1 MALDTNIALG
11 VRPVE
16 QPNMLGQMAQAMQI
30 RQAQQGYESDNAL
43 RDFYAQ
49 GGDVSTAEGKRQIMS
64 KVGLKGMD
72 VIGKQ
77 SEISAR
83 DVKTGMDSLKMLKEN
98 VGVIS
103 TPSDMAI
110 YLQNAARTPGGQM
123 LFGVVPLDKA
133 LANIP
138 NDPRA
143 FETYK
148 RNFGLTADRL
158 YESADAQLSSRTSL
172 ATNAA
177 TVGATIRGQNLTD
190 ARAREGTLTQSVIG
204 DKVYLTNNR
213 TGEITEAMMPESTG
227 GAVTIG
233 TPTTIPTPAPTNALA
248 PQSAGAAPVANA
260 LVQTPATATPV
271 TARQPLT
278 TFNPKKVARETT
290 NAAGDVTQYNERGE
304 VIGVVPKAGK
314 PSAAYEKDLVTEAKK
329 VEGQKTVQTL
339 VSSLADQ
346 YKGLLQ
352 EGGITSTAQ
361 GAMSNIGARSG
372 SSAVGQFAA
381 GFIGTKAQELRDSI
395 AQTRPLI
402 INAIKDSTGMS
413 AQQLN
418 SNVELQNFLKA
429 ATDPTLSIEA
439 NLKALNN
446 LSKLYGL
453 GKELTMADMKGTPA
467 NTGNIAADPTI
478 DALLNKYK

>member
-1 MALDTNIALG
+1 M
-11 VRPVE
+11 E
-16 QPNMLGQMAQAMQI
+16 
-30 RQAQQGYESDNAL
+30 
-43 RDFYAQ
+43 
-49 GGDVSTAEGKRQIMS
+49 
-64 KVGLKGMD
+64 
-72 VIGKQ
+72 
-77 SEISAR
+77 
-83 DVKTGMDSLKMLKEN
+83 SLKMLKDN
-98 VGVIS
+98 VAVVN
-103 TPSDMAI
+103 TPSDMAT

-138 NDPRA
+138 TDPKL
-143 FETYK
+143 FNEYK

-213 TGEITEAMMPESTG
+213 TGEITEAMMPEPTG
-227 GAVTIG
+227 GTVTIG
-233 TPTTIPTPAPTNALA
+233 APTTIPIPAPTNALA
-248 PQSAGAAPVANA
+248 PQPTGVAPVVNA
-260 LVQTPATATPV
+260 LVQPPAAATPAP
-271 TARQPLT
+271 ARQPLT
-278 TFNPKKVARETT
+278 TFNPKKVTRETT

-304 VIGVVPKAGK
+304 VVAVVPKAGK
-314 PSAAYEKDLVTEAKK
+314 PSAAYEKDLVTEVKK
-329 VEGQKTVQTL
+329 AEGQRTVQTL

-352 EGGITSTAQ
+352 EGGITNTAQ
-361 GAMSNIGARSG
+361 GAMSNIGARFG

-453 GKELTMADMKGTPA
+453 GTELTMADMKGTPA
-467 NTGNIAADPTI
+467 NTGNIATDPTI
-478 DALLNKYK
+478 DALLKKYK